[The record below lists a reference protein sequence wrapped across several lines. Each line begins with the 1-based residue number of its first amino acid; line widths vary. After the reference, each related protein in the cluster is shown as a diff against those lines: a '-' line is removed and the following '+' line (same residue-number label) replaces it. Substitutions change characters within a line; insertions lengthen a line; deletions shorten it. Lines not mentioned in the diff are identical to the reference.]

1 MTEARFKGVI
11 GSHAAK
17 WLWPEGRL
25 LGGAWTRGVPID
37 LELTEAGI
45 ILSPRTRLLRG
56 QRWAPV
62 TLAWDE
68 LGDASAT
75 SRGHTGRTGGLTLQE
90 TFEVT
95 LKVVGRRASGY
106 QMPAGASSFLPDFPS
121 DIDVVGGAGFA
132 PLLVTMPHGDELAAS
147 VNARAT
153 GRQRS

>member
-1 MTEARFKGVI
+1 VIEARFTGVI
-11 GSHAAK
+11 GSHAAE

-25 LGGAWTRGVPID
+25 LAGAWTRGVPIK
-37 LELTEAGI
+37 LELADAGI

-56 QRWAPV
+56 ERWAPI

-75 SRGHTGRTGGLTLQE
+75 PRGHTGRTGGLTLHE

-106 QMPAGASSFLPDFPS
+106 QIPAGAASLLPDFPS

-132 PLLVTMPHGDELAAS
+132 PLLVTMPHGDDLAAA